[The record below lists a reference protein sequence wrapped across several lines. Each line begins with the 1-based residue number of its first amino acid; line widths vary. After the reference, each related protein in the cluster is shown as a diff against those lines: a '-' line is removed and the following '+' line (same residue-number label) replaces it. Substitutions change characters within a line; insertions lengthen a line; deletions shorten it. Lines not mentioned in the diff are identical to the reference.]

1 MSVHDE
7 IGDLSGGQF
16 HLWDSERSEAIA
28 GAFDPGTKRSGI
40 TLERNLA
47 GLPQEVIAA
56 EIARQVLTDKEL
68 EFGTD
73 TFHIATITSRNIV
86 ENFFEKKNE
95 DEKWFI
101 GYFGKGQDVVPT
113 ISALGWLH
121 QSLAAGVTPAD
132 LVEWGIEPFTVA
144 QLVWWQAKPGETRL
158 SQHVR
163 ALRNGWGLRY
173 LAAAIR
179 DNYGNLT
186 RMIDRGKV
194 PDWFLEDFA
203 DDIADVR
210 ELLDFFRDQS
220 RADEKNHE
228 PIQELPEERKA
239 EWAKAFDNHGLQTIS
254 PDNRG
259 RWAMYPAQALAKGT
273 LREPLNSI
281 ARYWEQIGHKPADWG
296 VTLTEEWFVRVGDK

>member
-1 MSVHDE
+1 MSINDE
-7 IGDLSGGQF
+7 IGDLSGGQL

-28 GAFDPGTKRSGI
+28 AAFDPGTERSGI
-40 TLERNLA
+40 TLERDLT

-56 EIARQVLTDKEL
+56 EIARQIFEGKAI

-73 TFHIATITSRNIV
+73 TFSIAKITARNIV
-86 ENFFEKKNE
+86 EKFFEKKNE

-113 ISALGWLH
+113 ICALGWLH
-121 QSLAAGVTPAD
+121 QALSVGVTPAD
-132 LVEWGIEPFTVA
+132 LIEWGIEPFTVA

-158 SQHVR
+158 SQQVR

-186 RMIDRGKV
+186 RMIDRNKV

-220 RADEKNHE
+220 RSDEKKHDA
-228 PIQELPEERKA
+228 IQELSDERKA
-239 EWAKAFDNHGLQTIS
+239 EWAQAFDRHELKTIS

-281 ARYWEQIGHKPADWG
+281 ARYWEQLGHKPNDWG
-296 VTLTEEWFVRVGDK
+296 TTLTEEWFGRVGDK